1 MNKVKVLSIVSFGLF
16 AANLI
21 LVWFLM
27 FNKTAH
33 DRKEGI
39 KKIIIEKL
47 HFDESQTK
55 EYEKLIDWHKKNI
68 RKSESQMMVL
78 KNQLYTSLQQNNQ
91 TNSTDLLI
99 AEIGKVQIEIEHINY
114 KHFKDIKQLCK
125 PEQLKLFDEL
135 CEDIAK
141 LFAHK
146 PLPPNEK

>member
-1 MNKVKVLSIVSFGLF
+1 MNKVKVLSIVSIGLF
-16 AANLI
+16 AANIILI
-21 LVWFLM
+21 WFLM
-27 FNKTAH
+27 SNKMAH
-33 DRKEGI
+33 DRKEGP

-78 KNQLYTSLQQNNQ
+78 KNQLYTSLQQNKQ
-91 TNSTDLLI
+91 TNSTDSLI

-114 KHFKDIKQLCK
+114 KHFKDIKELCK

>member
-1 MNKVKVLSIVSFGLF
+1 MNKVKVLSIVSIGLF
-16 AANLI
+16 AANIILI
-21 LVWFLM
+21 CFLM
-27 FNKTAH
+27 SNKMAH
-33 DRKEGI
+33 DRKEDP
-39 KKIIIEKL
+39 KKIIIKKL

-55 EYEKLIDWHKKNI
+55 EYEKLIDWQKKNI

-78 KNQLYTSLQQNNQ
+78 KNELYTSLQQNKQ
-91 TNSTDLLI
+91 TNSTDSLI

-114 KHFKDIKQLCK
+114 KHFKDIKELCK